1 MPHTTNKQ
9 IVVPKNFQSESFLSD
24 LRYLCWDFDADC
36 VQSSLAR
43 QDGQFR
49 TLTLGGHFGTE
60 EDLSEV
66 VIGTIASVPVLFL
79 PSFAILL

>member
-1 MPHTTNKQ
+1 M
-9 IVVPKNFQSESFLSD
+9 
-24 LRYLCWDFDADC
+24 
-36 VQSSLAR
+36 

-49 TLTLGGHFGTE
+49 TLTLGGHFGTK

-79 PSFAILL
+79 PSFAILH